1 MAIFTGTSGS
11 DLLNGISDADT
22 IGGAAGADTLNGADA
37 ADTLT
42 GGTGA
47 DRLSGGAGSD
57 LFAFQ
62 AGDSVLTIAGNRV
75 GTISGYDVIAAFASG
90 ETGDKIAFAGAAS
103 VPDGIVNGAA
113 RSTLRLST
121 NQDVRSHSVAERI
134 VTFDGRGTFGS
145 AVSLSDVAAVVQN
158 LQLVDLG
165 TGAPGHERCRADS
178 VRTPRRLFVWR
189 VRPTEAYA
197 NV

>member
-11 DLLNGISDADT
+11 DLLNGTSDADT

-75 GTISGYDVIAAFASG
+75 GTISGYDVIADFASG
-90 ETGDKIAFAGAAS
+90 ETSDKIAFAGAAS
-103 VPDGIVNGAA
+103 VPDGT
-113 RSTLRLST
+113 ST
-121 NQDVRSHSVAERI
+121 VPPV
-134 VTFDGRGTFGS
+134 
-145 AVSLSDVAAVVQN
+145 
-158 LQLVDLG
+158 
-165 TGAPGHERCRADS
+165 
-178 VRTPRRLFVWR
+178 
-189 VRPTEAYA
+189 
-197 NV
+197 

>member
-42 GGTGA
+42 GSTGA
-47 DRLSGGAGSD
+47 DRLSVGAGSD

-75 GTISGYDVIAAFASG
+75 GTISGYDVIADFASG
-90 ETGDKIAFAGAAS
+90 ETGDKIAS
-103 VPDGIVNGAA
+103 WSLQEQA
-113 RSTLRLST
+113 RQAPS
-121 NQDVRSHSVAERI
+121 
-134 VTFDGRGTFGS
+134 G
-145 AVSLSDVAAVVQN
+145 
-158 LQLVDLG
+158 
-165 TGAPGHERCRADS
+165 GAPIASARPGACSSGACGQQR
-178 VRTPRRLFVWR
+178 RTPM
-189 VRPTEAYA
+189 
-197 NV
+197 